1 MKKIFLC
8 ISLVILLAGC
18 GNNSK
23 EDVLK
28 KFSKT
33 VDNSESYLMKGT
45 LEIYR
50 NEDLYTYDV
59 ESAYLKDD
67 KFRVS
72 LTNKTN
78 RHEQIILKNEN
89 GVFVKTQKSTK
100 QKLNVI

>member
-50 NEDLYTYDV
+50 N
-59 ESAYLKDD
+59 
-67 KFRVS
+67 
-72 LTNKTN
+72 
-78 RHEQIILKNEN
+78 
-89 GVFVKTQKSTK
+89 
-100 QKLNVI
+100 